1 MQKPILTA
9 DEAKR
14 ARQSLGLS
22 QREVAAEVGTNRSK
36 ISSLESGRFMPEADF
51 LHDLRAFYARED
63 AELDTPDEPHDDAD
77 PVSEAERERIDAEL
91 AERVAQ
97 NPMPEG
103 VRQAPPAR
111 SEREPRANGVMLVSR
126 KLAKPQ
132 VDALMDALDTH
143 EAAVMDLAAAGIE
156 GGASKPLFADGVALE
171 DEAKEQQDE
180 LRRRVAAVAVIRQA
194 LQGKTPLPLMTG
206 GMVSKPWRSSTHGE
220 LMAAQMDLAGLILD
234 AAEPD
239 ARDALAEALGVAEG
253 TTAPAPETEDAD
265 A

>member
-63 AELDTPDEPHDDAD
+63 AELDTPDESEDDGE
-77 PVSEAERERIDAEL
+77 PVSEAEAERIDAEM
-91 AERVAQ
+91 AERIKDA
-97 NPMPEG
+97 PDPSKMT
-103 VRQAPPAR
+103 QAPAAR
-111 SEREPRANGVMLVSR
+111 RNREPRANGVMLVSR

-132 VDALMDALDTH
+132 VDALMDALDAQ
-143 EAAVMDLAAAGIE
+143 EAAVMDLAAARIE
-156 GGASKPLFADGVALE
+156 GGVSRPLFDDGVALE
-171 DEAKEQQDE
+171 DEAKEKQDE

-206 GMVSKPWRSSTHGE
+206 VMVRKPWRSSTHGE

-253 TTAPAPETEDAD
+253 ATAPKPETEDMD